1 MSDRTRSNRQGPPSF
16 APTIGLRE
24 MLEATPDLVFST
36 DAWGRLIWAA
46 PAFES
51 ITGRKRKD
59 CIGYGVLV
67 LLSPAHA
74 RAARRAF
81 ARARRRRGEPIEHTA
96 DVAKP
101 DGRTVALDLRLR
113 MIENPGGERYL
124 IGMAR
129 PHVDAPAAPQVATPV
144 TRSRESHV
152 IALEGDLAEARQVAQ
167 VKSEFLATMSH
178 EMRTPMSGV
187 VSMTNMLLQ
196 GELNPNQRPIV
207 ELIRESMQT
216 LLTLLTDTLD
226 YSRL

>member
-1 MSDRTRSNRQGPPSF
+1 MSDRNRFTRHGPPSF

-24 MLEATPDLVFST
+24 VLEATPDLVFST

-51 ITGRKRKD
+51 LTGRKVKD
-59 CIGYGVLV
+59 CVGYGVLV
-67 LLSPAHA
+67 LLSPSHA

-81 ARARRRRGEPIEHTA
+81 VRARRERGEPIAHTTE
-96 DVAKP
+96 VVKP

-113 MIENPGGERYL
+113 VTENPGGERYL

-129 PHVDAPAAPQVATPV
+129 PHVDAAPAPGSAAPVARLRDPQVD
-144 TRSRESHV
+144 E
-152 IALEGDLAEARQVAQ
+152 LQGDLAEARQVAR

-196 GELNPNQRPIV
+196 GELRPDQRQIV
-207 ELIRESMQT
+207 ELIRESTQT
-216 LLTLLTDTLD
+216 LLTLLNDAMD
-226 YSRL
+226 Y